1 MADGKESIIKVSPQ
15 LLTTLRKKLLSHNA
29 TNNHFSSKN
38 RLNGRKTP
46 DISDSNKKKP
56 GTANLTLT
64 ESRSC
69 RSCSTL
75 PSLRRHE
82 GSLNVIEDEFQRFK
96 VPRISEIERACTT
109 QPDSAIPE
117 VYSRDVSY
125 IQDEKP
131 SARKYKRT
139 EEDLKKI
146 LGLKAPSREAMPLPT
161 DIAEVEKLVYRKVA
175 QEQLEALE
183 QLGNQLVPSE
193 NITFEEPELQK
204 FVEDVDDIKMKAYN
218 LKREK
223 SIKSNRE
230 HNLLFKP
237 QTNLIQTQIPI
248 IYDTSSLRVSK
259 SERVISRDTDTS
271 KRLNNTDYLPS
282 NEKVQDAEILYRN
295 NLESGKPSGRR
306 EAELLNLW
314 VEMMMDKYVYS
325 MKDNPVEQRVKAA
338 QLIYTLCLKE
348 IIRQVTVHCNQRG
361 YLLEK
366 IWNAQ
371 IRLYSKHDD
380 SVIRDLENLK
390 VRLQESITK
399 IAQDSGEKF
408 NNLSQKYT
416 ELKGKFKQ
424 TKKLLSEVVKDKRA
438 IESETEK
445 DMDRLKALERTIND
459 LIVENQLLKNHIKM
473 KEYSE
478 YIPETKPTIIEKKSV
493 STEID
498 PDIEYFSKLSETTD
512 IMSKSWKLKPEKFVL
527 MYGYFDM
534 SGYFHRKRVIE
545 KEGRFNKPTVADFPD
560 DVIMITQSRTQGT
573 CTSTDMENEVICVKI
588 KEFMYY
594 KERAILKDS
603 LDTIC
608 VADENF
614 RGYRRMRGKDMIL
627 LALVRK
633 MLDNRILKRTET
645 QSIDA
650 SPDKIDIASYNN
662 GGMYYKPGKDH
673 KFYHDTMNSIHLNS
687 FNQTPITHSP
697 PSDIA
702 TGESSQY
709 EKTTRGSDRNWTPNT
724 EFDQDL
730 RNKTSKSNTKLAQVK
745 NKKRKITRRT
755 SEKADLANSK
765 SPIRVSITTSKRSVK
780 PSPNRLRDSSQTE
793 DSTSRRILKPQSQL
807 KYDLF
812 HLKRHSKSL
821 VKISDQLK
829 LLSEL
834 MAQGNCQD
842 QLEDCSA
849 MISQAADIILKDK
862 QIVDNYNNE
871 LESQYLSQ
879 QMSTEASSNSHS
891 DYREL
896 SLLESEP
903 RPKPDKLSIIHELS
917 VENSTRGS
925 FTSARLPLKL
935 HRRLTKLKRTLSD
948 MLLNDNISKIFLTD
962 EKLQKRAHKLRVV
975 IDDMYDTMG
984 VPNTKNKKHYSIAVQ
999 TDLTGNVF
1007 LERLLHSSV
1016 FINQT
1021 DLFETTQDGDS
1032 SRMKITIHRKEVE
1045 ETQAE
1050 LMEDKME
1057 KIARMF
1063 LLSSHRYGTL
1073 SKGRKLL
1080 NRIMRK
1086 LCIEQTDC
1094 VTHIRPLMKIINKCY
1109 LEKMIIC
1116 KEHPRFLQASL
1127 ADVLYEYMLQQYGLK
1142 HVSEEKFQHIVV
1154 SAIHHSEKSSRI
1166 KNFLGFLGIPDVWK
1180 TEDWNF
1186 YLHISEFLNYCT
1198 IGKHI
1203 INEDTAIN
1211 HYTSLTRALYAAQM
1225 FFGSK
1230 LPGDMLEELNAE
1242 IESLKIA
1249 DTNSPVPACLA
1260 SRYKPVD
1267 KISTDDFLE
1276 IMLKYYKI
1284 IKEKLHQAACLM
1296 FSRTIGSSTELS
1308 AQELFDILDVLSMKF
1323 TQEDREKLFKVYSYK
1338 NRDNK
1343 AVISW
1348 ESFLTFTI
1356 DNEAVDILDLFSKAR
1371 SVPPVVKE

>member
-1 MADGKESIIKVSPQ
+1 MADGKESHIKSNPQ
-15 LLTTLRKKLLSHNA
+15 LLTALRKKLLSHNA
-29 TNNHFSSKN
+29 TNNHFSHEN
-38 RLNGRKTP
+38 RLNGRKTS

-56 GTANLTLT
+56 GTGNQIIT
-64 ESRSC
+64 ESRSF
-69 RSCSTL
+69 STL

-96 VPRISEIERACTT
+96 VPRISEIERACSA

-125 IQDEKP
+125 IQDEKHL
-131 SARKYKRT
+131 ARKRKRT

-146 LGLKAPSREAMPLPT
+146 LGLKAPSREAIRLPT
-161 DIAEVEKLVYRKVA
+161 DIAEVEKLVYKKVA

-183 QLGNQLVPSE
+183 LLGTQLVPSQK
-193 NITFEEPELQK
+193 ITFDEPELQK

-223 SIKSNRE
+223 SIQTNRE

-237 QTNLIQTQIPI
+237 QSNLIQTQIPI
-248 IYDTSSLRVSK
+248 IYETSSLRVSK
-259 SERVISRDTDTS
+259 SDRAISRDTDSS
-271 KRLNNTDYLPS
+271 KRLNNADYHPS
-282 NEKVQDAEILYRN
+282 NEKVHEAEILYRN
-295 NLESGKPSGRR
+295 SLESGKPSGRR

-361 YLLEK
+361 HLLEK

-380 SVIRDLENLK
+380 SVIKDLENLK

-399 IAQDSGEKF
+399 ITQDSGEKF
-408 NNLSQKYT
+408 NHLNQKYT
-416 ELKGKFKQ
+416 EIKGKFKQ
-424 TKKLLSEVVKDKRA
+424 TKRLLTEVIKDKRA
-438 IESETEK
+438 LESETEK

-459 LIVENQLLKNHIKM
+459 LIVENQLLKNQIKM
-473 KEYSE
+473 REYSEYSE
-478 YIPETKPTIIEKKSV
+478 YIPENKQIIIEKKSV

-498 PDIEYFSKLSETTD
+498 PNIEYFSKLSESAD
-512 IMSKSWKLKPEKFVL
+512 IMSKSWKLKPEKYLL

-545 KEGRFNKPTVADFPD
+545 KQGRFDKPTVSDFPD
-560 DVIMITQSRTQGT
+560 DVIMMTQSRTQGT
-573 CTSTDMENEVICVKI
+573 CTSNDMENDLICVKL

-608 VADENF
+608 VVDENF
-614 RGYRRMRGKDMIL
+614 RGYRKIRGKDLIL
-627 LALVRK
+627 LDLVRK
-633 MLDNRILKRTET
+633 ILHNGIPNRTIST
-645 QSIDA
+645 SIDP
-650 SPDKIDIASYNN
+650 SPDKIDISA
-662 GGMYYKPGKDH
+662 YKHH
-673 KFYHDTMNSIHLNS
+673 KFYRDTMNSIHLNS
-687 FNQTPITHSP
+687 FNHFT
-697 PSDIA
+697 PSDVA

-724 EFDQDL
+724 EVDQEP
-730 RNKTSKSNTKLAQVK
+730 RNKTRKSNAKLSQVK
-745 NKKRKITRRT
+745 SKKKKITRMT
-755 SEKADLANSK
+755 SDKADLAISNSDKADLAISK
-765 SPIRVSITTSKRSVK
+765 SPIRVSITTSKKSVK
-780 PSPNRLRDSSQTE
+780 PSPNGMRDVSQAEETP
-793 DSTSRRILKPQSQL
+793 SHRILKPQSQL
-807 KYDLF
+807 KYNLF

-834 MAQGNCQD
+834 MAQGNCLD
-842 QLEDCSA
+842 KLEECSA
-849 MISQAADIILKDK
+849 MISQAADIILKNM
-862 QIVDNYNNE
+862 QIFDNYNNE
-871 LESQYLSQ
+871 LESHYLSQ
-879 QMSTEASSNSHS
+879 QMSTEASSYSHS

-896 SLLESEP
+896 SLTETEP
-903 RPKPDKLSIIHELS
+903 RPKLDKLSIIKELS

-925 FTSARLPLKL
+925 STSAMLPLKL
-935 HRRLTKLKRTLSD
+935 HRRLTKLKKTLSD
-948 MLLNDNISKIFLTD
+948 MVLNDKISKIFLTD
-962 EKLQKRAHKLRVV
+962 EKLQKRAYKLRVA
-975 IDDMYDTMG
+975 IDDMYNTTG
-984 VPNTKNKKHYSIAVQ
+984 VPDINNKKHYSIAVQ

-1021 DLFETTQDGDS
+1021 DLFETSQDGDS
-1032 SRMKITIHRKEVE
+1032 SRMRITINRKEIQ

-1050 LMEDKME
+1050 IMEDKME

-1063 LLSSHRYGTL
+1063 LLSSHRYTTL

-1086 LCIEQTDC
+1086 LCIEQMEC
-1094 VTHIRPLMKIINKCY
+1094 VTHIRPLMKIVHKCY

-1154 SAIHHSEKSSRI
+1154 SAIHHSGKSSRI

-1186 YLHISEFLNYCT
+1186 YLHICEFLNYCT

-1242 IESLKIA
+1242 IESLKIV
-1249 DTNSPVPACLA
+1249 DTSSPVPACLA
-1260 SRYKPVD
+1260 SLYKPVD
-1267 KISTDDFLE
+1267 RINTDDFLE
-1276 IMLKYYKI
+1276 IMLRYYKI
-1284 IKEKLHQAACLM
+1284 IKEKLHQAACLL
-1296 FSRTIGSSTELS
+1296 FSRTIGSSAELS
-1308 AQELFDILDVLSMKF
+1308 AEQLFDILDVLSMKF

-1343 AVISW
+1343 PVISW

-1356 DNEAVDILDLFSKAR
+1356 DNEAVDILDLFSDSSSMPA
-1371 SVPPVVKE
+1371 VVKE